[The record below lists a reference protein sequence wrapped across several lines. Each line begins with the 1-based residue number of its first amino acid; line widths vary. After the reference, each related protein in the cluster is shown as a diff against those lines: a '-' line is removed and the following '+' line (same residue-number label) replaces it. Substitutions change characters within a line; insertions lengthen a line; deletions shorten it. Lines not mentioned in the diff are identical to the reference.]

1 MYIIIITHIT
11 GKWKRLYGKR
21 QVIAY
26 KRRNEK
32 KAVIEY
38 INNTDNSTAIITK
51 T

>member
-1 MYIIIITHIT
+1 MFYYI

-32 KAVIEY
+32 KAVVEY
-38 INNTDNSTAIITK
+38 VNNPDTSIKAVDKS
-51 T
+51 